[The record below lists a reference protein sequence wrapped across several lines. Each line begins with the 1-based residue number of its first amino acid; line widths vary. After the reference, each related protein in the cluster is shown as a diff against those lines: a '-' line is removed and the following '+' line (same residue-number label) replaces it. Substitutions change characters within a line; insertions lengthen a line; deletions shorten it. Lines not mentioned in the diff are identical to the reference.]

1 MNEVNLINST
11 IKEIF
16 TEPKLMEVL
25 CSLYDNDL
33 NPAEISSLLDIDLD
47 EVEKCM
53 ALLCKAGLVTNKIKD
68 GIEFHSIANTK
79 VCDAILMLKDELY
92 KVHHTRVGNH
102 DY

>member
-1 MNEVNLINST
+1 MNQLNLVNNT
-11 IKEIF
+11 IKTIF
-16 TEPKLMEVL
+16 IEPKLRDVL

-33 NPAEISSLLDIDLD
+33 KPAEISSLLDIDLD
-47 EVEKCM
+47 EVEKSL

-68 GIEFHSIANTK
+68 GIGFYSITNTK

-92 KVHHTRVGNH
+92 KVLRTHIGNQ